1 MTSSIIVFISE
12 SQNSEAI
19 FLVRESTNLVN
30 NYVLSVICQDDF
42 YHYQIQQHG
51 NDAFFSIDSKDIH
64 HGLDELIEYY
74 KSHSSN
80 LCTKLDKFVKKG
92 PPPTQFCRLGKANLL
107 HRATKHN
114 NLEVV
119 KQILTTTYSLDSK
132 DENGMTAIHLAA
144 YNKVSPEILKMLID
158 KGAAVMCRDS
168 IGNTALH
175 VSD

>member
-1 MTSSIIVFISE
+1 MTSSSIVFISE

-30 NYVLSVICQDDF
+30 NYVLSVIYQDEF

-51 NDAFFSIDSKDIH
+51 NDAFFSIDSKDIY

-119 KQILTTTYSLDSK
+119 KQILTTHYSLDAK
-132 DENGMTAIHLAA
+132 DEHGMTAIHLAA

-158 KGAAVMCRDS
+158 KGATVMCRDS